1 MVVTNRY
8 RHPRRSWKDS
18 PGAKTIAATL
28 SLLLGVGL
36 IIVLAFAFSTMR
48 LGAPSW
54 PI

>member
-1 MVVTNRY
+1 MVVTRRY
-8 RHPRRSWKDS
+8 RHRRRSWKDS
-18 PGAKTIAATL
+18 SGAKTIAATL

-36 IIVLAFAFSTMR
+36 IVLVFAFSSMR